1 VLQKLSAENNAI
13 NWFEIPVTDLN
24 RATKFYETI
33 LDIKM
38 QIPKPEHGE
47 EMAFF
52 PRLPDTIMAMSGI
65 VSGAL
70 VKNDRAKP
78 SKDGTLIYLNASPS
92 IQLVIDKIETAG
104 GKVLVPK
111 TKIPAGYISVFIDTE
126 GNKVAVHAGA

>member
-1 VLQKLSAENNAI
+1 MLQKLSAKTNAI

-70 VKNDRAKP
+70 VKSDRLKP
-78 SKDGTLIYLNASPS
+78 SKDGALIYLNASPS
-92 IQLVIDKIETAG
+92 LQPVVDKIEAAG
-104 GKVLVPK
+104 GKVLMPK